1 MLASFFKVKS
11 PTQKTEDNNIKFGSF
26 DNSYIK
32 DELPTEFTLTNL
44 ISLFEKLTDEI
55 NRFFNLFDPLF
66 NISEKLIGIF
76 KTINNMQ
83 AAYPPSA

>member
-26 DNSYIK
+26 ENSYIK

-55 NRFFNLFDPLF
+55 SRFYFF
-66 NISEKLIGIF
+66 
-76 KTINNMQ
+76 
-83 AAYPPSA
+83 Y